1 MIRIFLL
8 FVAGTSLLLN
18 AIASAQ
24 SPSGVGSNPAP
35 YLADVRSVTLPAKNP
50 SGLVFHEKRNS
61 LLLVDNGGTLIE
73 LDIDLKEKKR
83 WSISGDLEGIAVH
96 PVTGTILVASER
108 NSALI
113 EFDLEKGKEL
123 RRFIVALGSHP
134 EFLEDRN
141 PDKGIEGVA
150 LTATGDK
157 VAIYVV
163 SEVSPPRLLRLA
175 VSLSLTIDAELH
187 HNEPAT
193 SLVPVEKY
201 AMIEKGWDLG
211 TRSLNDLAFD
221 ITSQTF
227 LATSARDKSLQVID
241 STGKVL
247 RSFELPGPDPSGF
260 CFLPNGDALVV
271 HVSGGGQLL
280 PGFRELVFPAP

>member
-1 MIRIFLL
+1 M
-8 FVAGTSLLLN
+8 
-18 AIASAQ
+18 
-24 SPSGVGSNPAP
+24 
-35 YLADVRSVTLPAKNP
+35 
-50 SGLVFHEKRNS
+50 
-61 LLLVDNGGTLIE
+61 IE
-73 LDIDLKEKKR
+73 LDLDLNEKNR
-83 WSISGDLEGIAVH
+83 WSISGDLEGISVH
-96 PVTGTILVASER
+96 PLTGTIFLASER

-113 EFDLEKGKEL
+113 EFDLEKGREI

-150 LTATGDK
+150 LTAIGDK

-163 SEVSPPRLLRLA
+163 NEVSPPRFLRLA

-221 ITSQTF
+221 SNAQMF
-227 LATSARDKSLQVID
+227 LATSARDKSLQVVD

-247 RSFELPGPDPSGF
+247 RSFELPGPDPTGF
-260 CFLPNGDALVV
+260 CFLPNGDALIV
-271 HVSGGGQLL
+271 HVSGGAQLI
-280 PGFRELVFPAP
+280 PGFRKLVFPAP